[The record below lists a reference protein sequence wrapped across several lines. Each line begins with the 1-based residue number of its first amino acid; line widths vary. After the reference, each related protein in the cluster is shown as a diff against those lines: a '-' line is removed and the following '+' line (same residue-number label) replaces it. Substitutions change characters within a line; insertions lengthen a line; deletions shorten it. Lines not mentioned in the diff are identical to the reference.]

1 MITNSSCGLN
11 STDLSWR
18 YSEASCL
25 MADKQVL
32 NPFLLSEDSEGI
44 REDVAGL
51 PASFGLEDPS
61 TLSLKLKI
69 LSFVAFPPSRALFVV
84 KRCCISSLSMWTRL
98 GVKTVIGL
106 ALWSLWLPYSL
117 KATFQ
122 EAERRKQRRW
132 RKRALG
138 FHTLCRDELWAS
150 LGFSHWQQSP
160 VGEPSWWQES

>member
-1 MITNSSCGLN
+1 
-11 STDLSWR
+11 
-18 YSEASCL
+18 

-106 ALWSLWLPYSL
+106 AL
-117 KATFQ
+117 
-122 EAERRKQRRW
+122 
-132 RKRALG
+132 
-138 FHTLCRDELWAS
+138 
-150 LGFSHWQQSP
+150 
-160 VGEPSWWQES
+160 